1 MCAPGIPLGF
11 CLASASPALP
21 LYRPARV
28 RAARVAHATRA
39 ARVAHARVRRRA
51 CVRPTT
57 LFGFC
62 LAPRRGP
69 ATASPATSALPRPRA
84 RHARCSR
91 RARARASPRMR
102 ATNDAPV
109 VRSCRQERSEIN
121 MMNTTM
127 SEMSKASEITT
138 TSEKHIQTSG
148 CVCAPANCE
157 PKRPRECAPL
167 VPAPPMRSGAL
178 ASTPRASTSRAL
190 ATARAAQATATAL
203 AIPRADRLI
212 ASVSRPQLAADD
224 ACSYRHRQ

>member
-1 MCAPGIPLGF
+1 MVWCCTDCTKQGLFGCPESKSSQVGCTKFCAPTEQVRTGSSCRLLPRL
-11 CLASASPALP
+11 CLARAPTLP
-21 LYRPARV
+21 PC
-28 RAARVAHATRA
+28 TRA
-39 ARVAHARVRRRA
+39 RCWR
-51 CVRPTT
+51 
-57 LFGFC
+57 
-62 LAPRRGP
+62 
-69 ATASPATSALPRPRA
+69 RA

-167 VPAPPMRSGAL
+167 VPAPPLRSGAL
-178 ASTPRASTSRAL
+178 ATCYIRTRRATL
-190 ATARAAQATATAL
+190 AKRAAACAAHLHAHVHVQGCLDIGLCAACQHRCRATG
-203 AIPRADRLI
+203 
-212 ASVSRPQLAADD
+212 SRMHARGLFT
-224 ACSYRHRQ
+224 